1 MNIKLAADELINL
14 ANSLS
19 ANEDVSPEE
28 FKEKL
33 VYTFEFPIVI
43 CYSYVGNY
51 GKQIC
56 KERFIQIEII
66 QYIQMDI

>member
-33 VYTFEFPIVI
+33 VYTFGFLIVI
-43 CYSYVGNY
+43 LMLGVTASKYVRRDLY
-51 GKQIC
+51 
-56 KERFIQIEII
+56 R
-66 QYIQMDI
+66 